1 MSDVIVAP
9 ETRDLAE
16 LAGKLRAWLAPKLA
30 LQFPGAANVD
40 IVDLTY
46 PRGAGQ
52 SHETIL
58 FDATWTEGSAARR
71 AGYVVRIKP
80 ASFTVYPDNLFE
92 EQYLVMK
99 ALAEDGRVKV
109 PAPLWL
115 EEDPAVLGK
124 PFFVME
130 KREGRVPVSI
140 PHYSKVGFV
149 HDATPAQR
157 RHMWESAVRQL
168 AAIQLV
174 PLDGL
179 EFLSRPPQ
187 EGRGFQQ
194 EWDKYVRFIAWLRA
208 ENPEV
213 GKVYGP
219 ILEGGLDRLKSLWPK
234 NRPDGLVWGDSRMGN
249 MMFDENFDV
258 VAVLDWEQP
267 SLGGALHDL
276 AWFSVISD
284 TMHGP
289 NTRVGQY
296 LEGMGTRDE
305 LIALWEEVSGKSA
318 AELEWYEEFAHL
330 KMSCTGVR
338 LGQLRGTFMMDAPTM
353 ARRLKIA

>member
-9 ETRDLAE
+9 ETRDLVE
-16 LAGKLRAWLAPKLA
+16 LASKLRSWLAPKL
-30 LQFPGAANVD
+30 PGAMGLE
-40 IVDLTY
+40 IVDLAY

-58 FDATWTEGSAARR
+58 FDATWTEGGQVRR

-109 PAPLWL
+109 PTPLWL
-115 EEDPAVLGK
+115 EEDPEVLGK

-168 AAIQLV
+168 ATIQLV
-174 PLDGL
+174 PLDGFD
-179 EFLSRPPQ
+179 FLSRPPQ

-213 GKVYGP
+213 GKLYGP
-219 ILEGGLDRLKSLWPK
+219 ILEAGLERLKSLWPK
-234 NRPDGLVWGDSRMGN
+234 NRPEGLVWGDSRMGN
-249 MMFDENFDV
+249 MMFDDDFDV

-289 NTRVGQY
+289 ATRIGQY

-338 LGQLRGTFMMDAPTM
+338 LGQLRGDFMMDPQTM

>member
-16 LAGKLRAWLAPKLA
+16 LANQLQGWLAPRL
-30 LQFPGAANVD
+30 PGARDLA
-40 IVDLTY
+40 IVDLAY

-58 FDATWTEGSAARR
+58 FDATWTEGGQPHR

-92 EQYLVMK
+92 EQYLIMK
-99 ALAEDGRVKV
+99 ALSADGRVKV

-115 EEDPAVLGK
+115 EEDPALLGQ

-140 PHYSKVGFV
+140 PHYAKTGFV

-168 AAIQLV
+168 AAIQQV
-174 PLDGL
+174 PIDGFD
-179 EFLSRPPQ
+179 FLSRAPQ
-187 EGRGFQQ
+187 EGSGLEQ
-194 EWDKYVRFIAWLRA
+194 EWNKYARFIAWLREEDA
-208 ENPEV
+208 ES
-213 GKVYGP
+213 GALYGP
-219 ILEGGLDRLKSLWPK
+219 ILEAGMERLRGLWPK
-234 NRPDGLVWGDSRMGN
+234 NQPEGLVWGDSRIGN
-249 MMFDENFDV
+249 MMFDDNFDV
-258 VAVLDWEQP
+258 VAVIDWEQP

-276 AWFSVISD
+276 AWFSVVSES
-284 TMHGP
+284 MHGAS
-289 NTRVGQY
+289 TRVGVH
-296 LEGMGTRDE
+296 LTDMGTRAE

-318 AELEWYEEFAHL
+318 ADIEWYEEFAHL

-338 LGQLRGTFMMDAPTM
+338 LGQLRGSFMMDAPTM

>member
-1 MSDVIVAP
+1 MKKAARRGRSVMRLACVAAGVALLGVVIVAGAY
-9 ETRDLAE
+9 EKRGREAFRESERAEAQDQLGMLRSNLQGVLNDQFAMARSLAAVVRFQPGLDQAGLDRLGTE
-16 LAGKLRAWLAPKLA
+16 LLAGVPSIRNVSLAP
-30 LQFPGAANVD
+30 
-40 IVDLTY
+40 DL
-46 PRGAGQ
+46 
-52 SHETIL
+52 
-58 FDATWTEGSAARR
+58 
-71 AGYVVRIKP
+71 VVR
-80 ASFTVYPDNLFE
+80 
-92 EQYLVMK
+92 LVHP
-99 ALAEDGRVKV
+99 LAGNESIVGLDLSTM
-109 PAPLWL
+109 P
-115 EEDPAVLGK
+115 
-124 PFFVME
+124 
-130 KREGRVPVSI
+130 RE
-140 PHYSKVGFV
+140 
-149 HDATPAQR
+149 
-157 RHMWESAVRQL
+157 L

-174 PLDGL
+174 RLDGFD
-179 EFLSRPPQ
+179 FLSRPPQ
-187 EGRGFQQ
+187 EGRGFQL

-213 GKVYGP
+213 GELYGP
-219 ILEGGLDRLKSLWPK
+219 ILEGGMARLQSLWPD
-234 NRPDGLVWGDSRMGN
+234 NRPEGLVWGDSRMGN

-289 NTRVGQY
+289 GTRVGQY

-318 AELEWYEEFAHL
+318 AELAWYEEFAHL